1 MKISETV
8 SYSASPETV
17 YAMLTDV
24 AFQERKCADA
34 GALRQ
39 EVAVHDGDAGARV
52 VTRRDLPTDSLP
64 DFAKRVVGTTLTIV
78 ETYDWGPR
86 ATDGARDATLVVEA
100 SGAPVALRG
109 TVSLRPGGSGSTL
122 SVSGD
127 LKAAIPL
134 FGGKVEQAAAPAFV
148 AGLRAEGRTGA
159 AWLAENA

>member
-8 SYSASPETV
+8 TYSATPEAV
-17 YAMLTDV
+17 YAMLTDP

-39 EVAVHDGDAGARV
+39 EVGVHEGDAGARV
-52 VTRRDLPTDSLP
+52 VTKRDLPTDGLP
-64 DFAKRVVGTTLTIV
+64 DFAKKVVGTTLTIV

-86 ATDGARDATLVVEA
+86 ATDGARDAALVVEA

-109 TVSLRPGGSGSTL
+109 TVSLRPSGTGSTL
-122 SVSGD
+122 AVTGD

-134 FGGKVEQAAAPAFV
+134 FGGKVEQAAAPAFI
-148 AGLRAEGRTGA
+148 AGLRAEGRTGM
-159 AWLAENA
+159 AWLADNA